1 MGGDLGTKVATVG
14 AVNVVEPGLVG
25 VGAAAR
31 ESVGLGAD
39 AGVRWTATGCGP
51 SYRWGPQWA
60 TMQNPYVGVYV
71 SVSRVPTG
79 TMRGTSLATAR

>member
-1 MGGDLGTKVATVG
+1 MRWRPGPRLALHLDALHDANTPTCGGAMGGDLGTKVATVG

-39 AGVRWTATGCGP
+39 AGVRR
-51 SYRWGPQWA
+51 Y
-60 TMQNPYVGVYV
+60 
-71 SVSRVPTG
+71 SRTCMSCSLG
-79 TMRGTSLATAR
+79 TK